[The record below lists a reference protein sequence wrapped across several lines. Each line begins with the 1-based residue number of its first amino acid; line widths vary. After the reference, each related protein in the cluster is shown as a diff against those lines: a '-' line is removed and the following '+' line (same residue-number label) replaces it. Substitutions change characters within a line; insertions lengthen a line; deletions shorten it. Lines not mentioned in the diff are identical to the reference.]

1 MTAAQPAAEPAA
13 APVAAAA
20 SPGTSP
26 APSGATSGVADPLAA
41 CMIHAAGLI
50 DRPLS
55 QAALDA
61 ARRDTGARLK
71 LEAALEAARRAG
83 IAAAPGPMA
92 LRRIDPMHLPAL
104 AFLTGGRVVV
114 LERRTPEGAF
124 LVWDPATGGP
134 AGLVGFGELDAA
146 YEGRILLLRPRPEA
160 AVEDGL
166 PAPVA
171 DHWFRGP
178 LWANRWS
185 YAQVAVAALATN
197 VLGLV
202 SSIFIMVVYD
212 RILPNEAIESLVAL
226 AAGVGLALVFDLAI
240 RSLRALF
247 IDSAG
252 RRADRAIGRRI
263 FDQVLE
269 LRMAARR
276 GSSGDLVATLREF
289 ESLRDFFTSASL
301 VAVVDLPFVFLFI
314 WVIWLVAGP
323 LAAVPLVVVPV
334 VLLVGAVLQPMLAG
348 LVERSFRDGQM
359 KQTVLVET
367 VTGLETIKVTGA
379 ARAMR
384 ARWDAALVRGSD
396 LALKTRALSQAAVNL
411 TTFLQQAAQV
421 VLVVWGVFLIRDG
434 AISMGALIAGVI
446 LTGRCLGP
454 LAQIAQTLARMHQAR
469 TSFRALD
476 RLMAAETERP
486 ATRRF
491 LARPHV
497 EGALAFEGLRF
508 AYPGQEGLALD
519 GFSLA
524 VKPGETVA
532 ILGRSGSGK
541 STLARLALG
550 LYAPAEGR
558 VTLDGTD
565 LRQIDPG
572 DLRRAMGAV
581 LQDLWLFSGTVR
593 DNIAVARPG
602 ATDAEVLEAAV
613 LSGAHDFV
621 ARHPSGYDMALAER
635 GESLSGGQ
643 RQMICLARALLGS
656 PPVLVLDE
664 PTSAMDMQTEAALV
678 ARLKP
683 ALEGRTVLIVTHRP
697 QLLALADR
705 VVVVDRGRVVQD
717 GPRVV
722 PKPAA
727 AGPGQVPG
735 AVPGAAGGGHV

>member
-1 MTAAQPAAEPAA
+1 MTAPRPA
-13 APVAAAA
+13 V
-20 SPGTSP
+20 
-26 APSGATSGVADPLAA
+26 VDPLAA
-41 CMIHAAGLI
+41 CMIHAAALI
-50 DRPLS
+50 GRPLS

-61 ARRDTGARLK
+61 ARRDTGPRLK

-83 IAAAPGPMA
+83 ISAAPGPMP

-114 LERRTPEGAF
+114 LERRTPDGAF
-124 LVWDPATGGP
+124 LLWDPEVGGA
-134 AGLVGFGELDAA
+134 AGLVGFAALDEA

-160 AVEDGL
+160 AVEEGL
-166 PAPVA
+166 PPQVA

-178 LWANRWS
+178 IWANRWT

-212 RILPNEAIESLVAL
+212 RILPNEAIESLMAL
-226 AAGVGLALVFDLAI
+226 AAGVALALVFDLAI

-334 VLLVGAVLQPMLAG
+334 VLIVGAILQPMLAG

-359 KQTVLVET
+359 KQAVLVET

-396 LALKTRALSQAAVNL
+396 LALKTRALGQAAVNL

-421 VLVVWGVFLIRDG
+421 ALVVWGVFLIRDG

-454 LAQIAQTLARMHQAR
+454 LAQIAQTLSRMHQAR
-469 TSFRALD
+469 ASYRALD
-476 RLMAAETERP
+476 RLMSAETERP
-486 ATRRF
+486 AARSF
-491 LARPHV
+491 LARPHIA
-497 EGALAFEGLRF
+497 GALAFEEVRF
-508 AYPGQEGLALD
+508 AYPGQEGMALD
-519 GFSLA
+519 GLSFA
-524 VKPGETVA
+524 VRPGERVA

-541 STLARLALG
+541 STVARLALG
-550 LYAPAEGR
+550 LYAPTEGR
-558 VTLDGTD
+558 VTVDGTD

-593 DNIAVARPG
+593 ENIAVARPG
-602 ATDAEVLEAAV
+602 ATDAEVLEAAM
-613 LSGAHDFV
+613 LSGAHDVV
-621 ARHPSGYDMALAER
+621 ARHPSGYDMLLTER

-643 RQMICLARALLGS
+643 RQMICLARALLGA

-683 ALEGRTVLIVTHRP
+683 ALRGRTVLIVTHRP

-705 VVVVDRGRVVQD
+705 VIVVERGRVVQD
-717 GPRVV
+717 GPRVESRALRDR
-722 PKPAA
+722 AA
-727 AGPGQVPG
+727 ALATVGT
-735 AVPGAAGGGHV
+735 GAAGGGNV